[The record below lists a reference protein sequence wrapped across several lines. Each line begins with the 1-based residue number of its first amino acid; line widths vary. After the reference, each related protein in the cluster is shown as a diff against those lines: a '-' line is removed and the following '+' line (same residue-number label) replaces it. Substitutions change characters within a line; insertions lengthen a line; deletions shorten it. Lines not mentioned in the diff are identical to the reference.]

1 MPLGNPHLCLEKENC
16 CPASPPRLAGV
27 FISPRWNVCV
37 CARACANASPLFFF
51 MYFLKVVMAR
61 LPRKLL
67 NLGVDI
73 WGLKKEFSAVDLI
86 QSCKCI

>member
-1 MPLGNPHLCLEKENC
+1 M
-16 CPASPPRLAGV
+16 R
-27 FISPRWNVCV
+27 
-37 CARACANASPLFFF
+37 ARACANASPLFFF
-51 MYFLKVVMAR
+51 MCFFKVVMAR

-73 WGLKKEFSAVDLI
+73 WGLKKEFSAVGLI